1 MQIISVL
8 LSMNLLRAGNACA
21 DFNGEGM
28 TLDLYLCKDFT
39 VSHRGRRAVGCSRR
53 YQ

>member
-21 DFNGEGM
+21 DFNGDGM
-28 TLDLYLCKDFT
+28 TLDLYLCKGL
-39 VSHRGRRAVGCSRR
+39 HRKSSGSSCCGLF
-53 YQ
+53 